1 MPNAA
6 TAIITNPTMKSI
18 FIQINSELMLAVI
31 ARRTFE
37 IMFTFA
43 GLAVV
48 SKSFI

>member
-1 MPNAA
+1 
-6 TAIITNPTMKSI
+6 MKSI

-37 IMFTFA
+37 IMLVLA

-48 SKSFI
+48 SNRFI